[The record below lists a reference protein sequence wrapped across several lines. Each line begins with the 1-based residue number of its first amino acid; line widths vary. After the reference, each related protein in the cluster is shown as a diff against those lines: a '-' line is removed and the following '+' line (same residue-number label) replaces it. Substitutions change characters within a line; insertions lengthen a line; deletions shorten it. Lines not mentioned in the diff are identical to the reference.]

1 MQEQFAE
8 QGRQIEELR
17 TDMNQKFDM
26 VFGLL
31 DERYKQVEIDETERV
46 AEISQINRIDRTV
59 EIHEKR
65 ITTLEKQAA

>member
-46 AEISQINRIDRTV
+46 AEISQINHIDRTV
-59 EIHEKR
+59 ENHEER
-65 ITTLEKQAA
+65 ITTLEEQVA